1 MSAIGR
7 GAAGV
12 LVAAMTAIHPGLVR
26 AQPLEA
32 VPFGGAI
39 FPMGQLV
46 EQGNANLSH
55 RRSVVFGGRL
65 DAWLWSSAGLE
76 LAVGFAPSGYHATS
90 TAGTSADTTG
100 GLFTATG
107 RFLYRFARIG
117 PVSWEVSAGAGVM
130 VHGGSFL
137 VNLASS
143 GRQHLTG
150 VVGLTGRVQVSEGTA
165 LIASAEDYLY
175 SVKLG
180 GMTGITPESRLN
192 NAVVVSLGIVV
203 PLFAHGEDDEYRVI
217 R

>member
-7 GAAGV
+7 STASV
-12 LVAAMTAIHPGLVR
+12 LVAAVTAIHPGLLR

-39 FPMGQLV
+39 LPMGQLV

-55 RRSVVFGGRL
+55 RTSVVFGGRL
-65 DAWLWSSAGLE
+65 DAWFWSSAGLE
-76 LAVGFAPSGYHATS
+76 LAVGFAPSGYHATT
-90 TAGTSADTTG
+90 TAGMSADTTG

-107 RFLYRFARIG
+107 RFLYRFARTG
-117 PVSWEVSAGAGVM
+117 RVSWQANAGAGVM

-137 VNLASS
+137 VNMASS

-150 VVGLTGRVQVSEGTA
+150 VVGLAGRFQVSEGTA
-165 LIASAEDYLY
+165 LVVSAEDYVY

-180 GMTGITPESRLN
+180 GITGITPESRIN
-192 NAVVVSLGIVV
+192 NVVVVSLGIVV
-203 PLFAHGEDDEYRVI
+203 PLGAWGEERLRVI
-217 R
+217 P